1 MHFFQIRSILA
12 TTARVENTTDAIM
25 IVDMNNL
32 SDEVLL
38 YSHDQFY
45 QFVEDCLGHDEMILI
60 KLQAIKSTRA
70 LLHVSNVL
78 AVLDLN
84 CPELTDLKR
93 RTCFLVDNSNTV
105 LKAGIKAGIEDF
117 VATLRAKNMEYIQR
131 SKRLKKASEFLQAKA
146 NASISSSANASAP
159 TSASSSLS
167 AASTIMTTTD
177 SIPTMDS
184 TPVVDYPQLIED
196 SIFKYSKTVLDDLV
210 LSSNGDYVVIVTQ
223 SDTSIDAKIQCG
235 CGAVIKINYR
245 LDRNT
250 FQLSPYFKHLK
261 SVRCFVLKQKRK
273 EQKKNDCNT
282 SSVSND
288 AKNSPINDCID
299 SEDHDGISDSDGSDA
314 TDDDDAIDESHGS
327 EESDQDDGTDGNT
340 DDDDETNCL
349 DVPVPTTAP
358 SNTRPAR
365 KRKLPLYIPSTRT
378 RKKAK
383 K

>member
-1 MHFFQIRSILA
+1 
-12 TTARVENTTDAIM
+12 M

-60 KLQAIKSTRA
+60 KLQAIKSNRA

-146 NASISSSANASAP
+146 NASISS
-159 TSASSSLS
+159 
-167 AASTIMTTTD
+167 AASTIITTTD

-184 TPVVDYPQLIED
+184 TPVVDHTQLIED

-299 SEDHDGISDSDGSDA
+299 SEGHDGISDSDGSDA
-314 TDDDDAIDESHGS
+314 TEDDDGIDESHGS
-327 EESDQDDGTDGNT
+327 EESNQDDATDGNT
-340 DDDDETNCL
+340 DDDDDETNRL

-365 KRKLPLYIPSTRT
+365 KRKLPLYIPSTIT